1 MNFEIANR
9 LAARRRNAGLS
20 QEALADMIGVSRQA
34 VSKWERSE
42 SSPDTD
48 NLIALAAL
56 YNVSLDELLY
66 SDVTESAAHA
76 PGEATVDA
84 ANAATTTDEEEAVV
98 VEAEVIED
106 DATTTSDARKKKPA
120 DSVHVSWDG
129 VHVVDG
135 DGSQVHVS
143 WKDGV
148 RVSDGKKG
156 EHVQVNSDGVTIN
169 GKHFDSWQ
177 EAHYYYHPNA
187 ADPKAKSVGKVWLSF
202 PFPLI
207 IIVGYLLWGIFA
219 NGWGVGLFLFFLIPI
234 YYIIGGA
241 LRTKKLMPLFC
252 GLYPILATA
261 WFCSMAFIQNAPH
274 PAWAIFLTIP
284 VVEALIVWAAKRL
297 GRNKRSDNAV

>member
-20 QEALADMIGVSRQA
+20 QEALADKIGVSRQA

-66 SDVTESAAHA
+66 GD
-76 PGEATVDA
+76 
-84 ANAATTTDEEEAVV
+84 V
-98 VEAEVIED
+98 VESEASVEPEEVVAEVID
-106 DATTTSDARKKKPA
+106 DANEADQNSHANHA

-135 DGSQVHVS
+135 KGGQVHVS

-148 RVSDGKKG
+148 HVEDGRKGDNVRV
-156 EHVQVNSDGVTIN
+156 NADGVTIN
-169 GKHFDSWQ
+169 DKHFDSWQ
-177 EAHYYYHPNA
+177 EAHTYYHFDKNEKKKNPVA
-187 ADPKAKSVGKVWLSF
+187 SAWLSF
-202 PFPLI
+202 PFPLVV
-207 IIVGYLLWGIFA
+207 IVGYLIWGIAA
-219 NGWGVGLFLFFLIPI
+219 NGWGVGLFLFFLIPA
-234 YYIIGGA
+234 YYIIGGT

-252 GLYPILATA
+252 GLYPLAATA
-261 WFCSMAFIQNAPH
+261 WFCYMAFMQNAPH

-284 VVEALIVWAAKRL
+284 VVEVLVVWVAKRF
-297 GRNKRSDNAV
+297 KRQRA